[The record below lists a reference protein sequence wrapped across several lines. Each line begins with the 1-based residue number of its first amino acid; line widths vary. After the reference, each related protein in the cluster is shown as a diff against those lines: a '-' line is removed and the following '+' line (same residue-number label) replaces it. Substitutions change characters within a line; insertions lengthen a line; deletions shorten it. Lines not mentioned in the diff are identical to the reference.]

1 MFTNILVALDG
12 SELAEK
18 ALPMAQDLARFSNA
32 AIHLIQ
38 VISRQPELQAARGAG
53 TTVSRL

>member
-1 MFTNILVALDG
+1 MFTQILVALDG

-18 ALPMAQDLARFSNA
+18 ALPMAQDLARSSNA

-38 VISRQPELQAARGAG
+38 VISRQPELQAARGG
-53 TTVSRL
+53 GDDHRR